1 MASPEKR
8 PVMIIAVV
16 ALLIA
21 ATVVLCI
28 VRLPL
33 PLRIAVAGAD
43 LIAALV
49 LFAASRQH
57 ASR

>member
-1 MASPEKR
+1 MPTAPSKR
-8 PVMIIAVV
+8 PTMIIAVV

-33 PLRIAVAGAD
+33 PLRLAVAGVD
-43 LIAALV
+43 LIAAAIV
-49 LFAASRQH
+49 FTASRQ
-57 ASR
+57 S